1 MKLFRSFGK
10 GVLECAALL
19 LAITAIQSC
28 SACATVGVQRKAF
41 TALDTGLTVMR
52 GTQRVE
58 NGLVCGRPSAPPAPA
73 CVTIAQH
80 HELQGYL
87 LQASTL
93 GTEAQAL
100 VRGLPENSDPPWE
113 ALDKVAKLF
122 ALLQRVLSALPRS
135 QQVDALQA
143 QLVGG

>member
-1 MKLFRSFGK
+1 MLKSLCK
-10 GVLECAALL
+10 GLLECAALL

-28 SACATVGVQRKAF
+28 SACATVGVQRKAY
-41 TALDTGLTVMR
+41 TALDTGLAVLR

-58 NGLVCGRPSAPPAPA
+58 IGIVCGRPSAPPAPA
-73 CVTIAQH
+73 CVPIGLH

-87 LQASTL
+87 LQAANL

-100 VRGLPENSDPPWE
+100 VQGLPQKSDPPWE